1 MAMCTTVN
9 MTSDGFEDS
18 LVGRLGTD
26 NLFGNTAVDHD
37 VLVP

>member
-1 MAMCTTVN
+1 MAMCTPVN
-9 MTSDGFEDS
+9 TTSDGFEDS
-18 LVGRLGTD
+18 SVGGPGTD